1 MTMRSLSMEA
11 QRDGGTDGSGA
22 EGSATGSLGAGRP
35 GPGQTA
41 FDLLDLDL
49 ETLRTVEHPV
59 LSALVED
66 LQERIA
72 APGGEALWGF
82 DNSM

>member
-1 MTMRSLSMEA
+1 METEPH
-11 QRDGGTDGSGA
+11 DGTTDA
-22 EGSATGSLGAGRP
+22 PETDAPAL
-35 GPGQTA
+35 
-41 FDLLDLDL
+41 DLLGMDL

-59 LSALVED
+59 LAALVGD
-66 LQERIA
+66 LRERIA

>member
-1 MTMRSLSMEA
+1 MDT
-11 QRDGGTDGSGA
+11 QPDDPTDAAGA
-22 EGSATGSLGAGRP
+22 EAPL
-35 GPGQTA
+35 
-41 FDLLDLDL
+41 DLLGMDL

-59 LSALVED
+59 LAELVGD
-66 LQERIA
+66 LRERIA